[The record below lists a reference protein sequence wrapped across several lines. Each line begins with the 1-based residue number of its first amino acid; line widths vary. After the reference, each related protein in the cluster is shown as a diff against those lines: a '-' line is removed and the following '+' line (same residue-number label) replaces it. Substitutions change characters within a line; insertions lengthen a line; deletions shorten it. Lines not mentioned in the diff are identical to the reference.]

1 MKTCGSTTS
10 NWIPSSGRRSVGTPA
25 SPGPSSLPRASPNL
39 HLNLR
44 AGIGLTRILRPV
56 PDNEHLVSNAAIDLL
71 DRLLRYEH
79 TDRPTAREAMA
90 HEYFEAVRA
99 AEKVRLREEEKAR
112 RAAGEAL
119 SWIRSEAA
127 RARPAGLTEC

>member
-1 MKTCGSTTS
+1 M
-10 NWIPSSGRRSVGTPA
+10 
-25 SPGPSSLPRASPNL
+25 
-39 HLNLR
+39 
-44 AGIGLTRILRPV
+44 

-119 SWIRSEAA
+119 SGGRSGAA
-127 RARPAGLTEC
+127 RARAAGLTEC